1 MDEPKKF
8 GENWFIPNKE
18 ERAFLGKPMLGDKE
32 RKELDWWCRHYKDGV
47 SYLSFR
53 IMEYLQA
60 KDDGDLER
68 MSDIE
73 GLLRACL
80 PYYWEEVVTR

>member
-1 MDEPKKF
+1 MAKSKKF
-8 GENWFIPNKE
+8 GENWFMPNRE
-18 ERAFLGKPMLGDKE
+18 ESAFLGKPILGDKE
-32 RKELDWWCRHYKDGV
+32 NKELSWWCSHYKDGV

-68 MSDIE
+68 MNITE

-80 PYYWEEVVTR
+80 PYYWEEVAT